1 MVHNL
6 RFRSQSVPH
15 ATTWRLTKLSLSFSL
30 SPSLFLSVSHI
41 KVLGLGTSQ
50 YHLGDNLLSVK
61 TLSLFRSLSSIKVLA
76 FRSHSIPPKRQFV
89 INQSS
94 LSLSS
99 KSWDLGPS
107 QCYQEDNLLSI
118 TALSLSLSLSL
129 SSKSWVLGPSQCYQE
144 DNLLSIKTLSL
155 FHQSPGI

>member
-1 MVHNL
+1 M
-6 RFRSQSVPH
+6 P
-15 ATTWRLTKLSLSFSL
+15 
-30 SPSLFLSVSHI
+30 
-41 KVLGLGTSQ
+41 LGRQ
-50 YHLGDNLLSVK
+50 PVVCQN
-61 TLSLFRSLSSIKVLA
+61 SLFRSLSSIKVLA
-76 FRSHSIPPKRQFV
+76 FRSRSIPPKRQFV

-129 SSKSWVLGPSQCYQE
+129 SLIKVLGFRSQSVLPRRQPIV
-144 DNLLSIKTLSL
+144 NQNSL
-155 FHQSPGI
+155 FHQSPGIYVPGSATKKTTCCQSQLSLSLSTKKTSLGTTWGTTWHQTNSLSHQPPGI